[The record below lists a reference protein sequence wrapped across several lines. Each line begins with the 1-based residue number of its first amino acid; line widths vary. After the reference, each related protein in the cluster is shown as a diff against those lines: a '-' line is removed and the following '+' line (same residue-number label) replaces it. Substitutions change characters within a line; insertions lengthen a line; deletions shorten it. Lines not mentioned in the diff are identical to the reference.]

1 MPFSGSRFSNLFAIF
16 CLLCTVW
23 TVVATSTSKGS
34 LFGTYQVKSDC
45 VSPVIQGLTISVSNS
60 TITSPAST
68 TFTTLG
74 FPNATLIIGEANAGT
89 FGGATRVCEIAFRT
103 ELGFT
108 DSYLYACAD
117 NGEFVCNIFLDTP
130 Y

>member
-1 MPFSGSRFSNLFAIF
+1 MG
-16 CLLCTVW
+16 TVW

-45 VSPVIQGLTISVSNS
+45 VVPAIQGLTISVSNS

-74 FPNATLIIGEANAGT
+74 FPNSTLTIGESNTGT
-89 FGGATRVCEIAFRT
+89 FGAATRVCEIAFRT
-103 ELGFT
+103 EFGLT

-117 NGEFVCNIFLDTP
+117 NGQFVCNIFLDTP